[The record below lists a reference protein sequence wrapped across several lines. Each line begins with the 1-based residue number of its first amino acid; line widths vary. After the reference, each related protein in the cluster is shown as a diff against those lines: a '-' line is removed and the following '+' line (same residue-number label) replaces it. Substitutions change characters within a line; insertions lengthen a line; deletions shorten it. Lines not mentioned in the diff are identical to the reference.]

1 MCRTYYIIGVI
12 IFIVLIILFLNNSEH
27 FRRNIRRN
35 HHSRYRSYHTDL
47 SGLSG
52 RNIWFNWNG
61 RRRPYYY
68 YPELYYNYFPFPY
81 SYYNPCVETVDGEI
95 MCYY

>member
-1 MCRTYYIIGVI
+1 VNILDEIYEEII
-12 IFIVLIILFLNNSEH
+12 IVD
-27 FRRNIRRN
+27 
-35 HHSRYRSYHTDL
+35 TDL